1 MKKRKIM
8 KIVPHVLL
16 FIWFYI
22 VGYEL
27 INYNVISLPKDMIDY
42 QFNIVTIVSVFA
54 GFSFSVLGLLI
65 SLASTKLMK
74 KLEQTNIL
82 SSNCRIIIWS
92 IVMFMGSF
100 FMSLYFLV
108 GIDQF
113 VLNLFK
119 GAAIN
124 KYLNNQLY
132 VIGLEYLFAGVMFF
146 SVSVYKMSYMVQ
158 YIFADVQKEADKKI
172 QAFHIAKDKFKSC
185 ERAGD
190 EDEWD

>member
-16 FIWFYI
+16 FVGFYI
-22 VGYEL
+22 VGYGL
-27 INYNVISLPKDMIDY
+27 INYNVISLPKDMVDY

-124 KYLNNQLY
+124 KYLKLPTPKRC
-132 VIGLEYLFAGVMFF
+132 IEP
-146 SVSVYKMSYMVQ
+146 
-158 YIFADVQKEADKKI
+158 
-172 QAFHIAKDKFKSC
+172 
-185 ERAGD
+185 
-190 EDEWD
+190 

>member
-1 MKKRKIM
+1 MNDKKLYVVTCIAIFFLLM
-8 KIVPHVLL
+8 LGFIPSFSCYLSWVTPPAVLL
-16 FIWFYI
+16 CGLFFGLF
-22 VGYEL
+22 VGQPYPE
-27 INYNVISLPKDMIDY
+27 
-42 QFNIVTIVSVFA
+42 FNKKVSKYLLQYAVVGLGFGMNLSDAIARGKEGMLFTIVSVFA

-124 KYLNNQLY
+124 KYLNNHVQ
-132 VIGLEYLFAGVMFF
+132 IQYLTF
-146 SVSVYKMSYMVQ
+146 S
-158 YIFADVQKEADKKI
+158 
-172 QAFHIAKDKFKSC
+172 
-185 ERAGD
+185 
-190 EDEWD
+190 